1 MRQITTIPGPS
12 PFTRANLRELRR
24 AITEEIYA
32 ALGLT
37 PDTRLRHVL
46 NPLVWA
52 PVRRFVELVDR
63 FDQAAGQLSFPEA
76 ARIVLARFI
85 TRLEVDGG
93 ESVPRKGPL
102 LVAANHP
109 GAADVLAIAASLP
122 RTDLKVVVSSLP
134 FFRGLPNSARHFIYT
149 AHENSHQRMEVVR
162 SSIRHLREGGSL
174 LIFPRGVV
182 EPDPDLLPGADES
195 LAEWSTSLGIIARAV
210 PQAKVVPAIV
220 SGVIARR
227 SLRNPVTRLRSE
239 PRERQKL
246 AEIIQVLQQMVL
258 PLRPSV
264 SARLSFGRPIRA
276 IGKDARAVTHQVVET
291 ARQLLADH
299 MATV

>member
-1 MRQITTIPGPS
+1 MRQVATISGSS

-24 AITEEIYA
+24 AITEEIYT

-46 NPLVWA
+46 RPLVWA
-52 PVRRFVELVDR
+52 PVRRFVEIVDR
-63 FDQAAGQLSFPEA
+63 FDQAAGQGSFPEA
-76 ARIVLARFI
+76 ARVVLSRFI

-93 ESVPRKGPL
+93 ESIPRKGPL

-134 FFRGLPNSARHFIYT
+134 FLRGLPNSARHFIYT

-182 EPDPDLLPGADES
+182 EPDPELLPGADES

-227 SLRNPVTRLRSE
+227 SWRNPVTRLRNE

-246 AEIIQVLQQMVL
+246 AEIIQILQQMVS
-258 PLRPSV
+258 PLAPAV

-276 IGKDARAVTHQVVET
+276 IGEDARAVTHQVVET
-291 ARQLLADH
+291 ARRLLAEH
-299 MATV
+299 MAAA

>member
-1 MRQITTIPGPS
+1 MRPISTYPGSS

-24 AITEEIYA
+24 TITEEIYA
-32 ALGLT
+32 ALGLE
-37 PDTRLRHVL
+37 PDTRLRHLL

-52 PVRRFVELVDR
+52 PVRRFVQIADR

-76 ARIVLARFI
+76 AQIVLSRFI
-85 TRLEVDGG
+85 TRLEVDGR
-93 ESVPRKGPL
+93 ESVPTKGPL

-134 FFRGLPNSARHFIYT
+134 FFRNLPNSARHFIYT
-149 AHENSHQRMEVVR
+149 AHENTHQRMEVVR
-162 SSIRHLREGGSL
+162 SSIRHLREGGSV
-174 LIFPRGVV
+174 LIFPRGLV
-182 EPDPDLLPGADES
+182 EPDPELLPGAEES

-220 SGVIARR
+220 SGVISRR
-227 SLRNPVTRLRSE
+227 SLRNPVTWLRSE

-246 AEIIQVLQQMVL
+246 AEVLQILQQMMS
-258 PLRPSV
+258 PLRPAV
-264 SARLSFGRPIRA
+264 STRLSFGRPIRA
-276 IGKDARAVTHQVVET
+276 IGEDARAVTHQVVET
-291 ARQLLADH
+291 ARRLLSEH
-299 MATV
+299 MAAA

>member
-1 MRQITTIPGPS
+1 MRQISTYPSSS

-24 AITEEIYA
+24 TITEEIYA
-32 ALGLT
+32 ALGLA

-52 PVRRFVELVDR
+52 PVRRFVQIADR
-63 FDQAAGQLSFPEA
+63 FDQAASQLSFPEA
-76 ARIVLARFI
+76 ARIVLSRFI
-85 TRLEVDGG
+85 TRLEVDGR
-93 ESVPRKGPL
+93 ESVPTKGPL

-122 RTDLKVVVSSLP
+122 RTDLKVVVSSVP
-134 FFRGLPNSARHFIYT
+134 FLERLPNSARHFIYT

-162 SSIRHLREGGSL
+162 SSIRHLRQGGSL

-182 EPDPDLLPGADES
+182 EPDPELLPGAEES

-220 SGVIARR
+220 SGVISRR
-227 SLRNPVTRLRSE
+227 SLRNPVTWLRSE

-246 AEIIQVLQQMVL
+246 AEVLQILQQMMS
-258 PLRPSV
+258 PLRPAV
-264 SARLSFGRPIRA
+264 STRLSFGRPIRA
-276 IGKDARAVTHQVVET
+276 IGEDARAVTYQVVET
-291 ARQLLADH
+291 ARRLLSEH
-299 MATV
+299 MAAA

>member
-52 PVRRFVELVDR
+52 PVRRFVEIVDR

-76 ARIVLARFI
+76 ARIVLSRFI

-93 ESVPRKGPL
+93 ESVPLKGPL

-122 RTDLKVVVSSLP
+122 RTDLKIVVSSLP

-182 EPDPDLLPGADES
+182 EPDPELLPGADES

-258 PLRPSV
+258 PLRPAV
-264 SARLSFGRPIRA
+264 SARLSFGRPFRA
-276 IGKDARAVTHQVVET
+276 IGEDARAVTRQVVET

>member
-1 MRQITTIPGPS
+1 MKPISTYPGSS

-32 ALGLT
+32 SLGLD

-52 PVRRFVELVDR
+52 PVRRFVQIADR

-76 ARIVLARFI
+76 ARIVLSRFI
-85 TRLEVDGG
+85 TRLEVDGD

-134 FFRGLPNSARHFIYT
+134 FFRNLPNSARHFIYT

-162 SSIRHLREGGSL
+162 SSIRHLRQGGSV
-174 LIFPRGVV
+174 LIFPRGAV
-182 EPDPDLLPGADES
+182 EPDPELLPGAEES

-220 SGVIARR
+220 SGVVARR
-227 SLRNPVTRLRSE
+227 SLRNPMTHLRSE

-258 PLRPSV
+258 PLRPAV

-276 IGKDARAVTHQVVET
+276 FGQDARAVTRLVVET
-291 ARQLLADH
+291 AQRLLAEH
-299 MATV
+299 MAAA

>member
-1 MRQITTIPGPS
+1 MRQISTSTGS
-12 PFTRANLRELRR
+12 SAFTRANLRDLRR

-32 ALGLT
+32 ALGLE
-37 PDTRLRHVL
+37 PNTRLRHVL

-52 PVRRFVELVDR
+52 PVRRFVQIADR

-76 ARIVLARFI
+76 ARMVLARFI
-85 TRLEVDGG
+85 TRLEVDGS
-93 ESVPRKGPL
+93 ESVPHKGPL

-134 FFRGLPNSARHFIYT
+134 FFRDLPNTARHFIYT

-162 SSIRHLREGGSL
+162 SSIRHLREGGSV
-174 LIFPRGVV
+174 LIFPRGQV
-182 EPDPDLLPGADES
+182 EPDPELVPGAEES
-195 LAEWSTSLGIIARAV
+195 LAEWSSSLGIIARAV
-210 PQAKVVPAIV
+210 PEAKVVPAIV
-220 SGVIARR
+220 SGVVARR
-227 SLRNPVTRLRSE
+227 SLRNPVTWLRSE

-246 AEIIQVLQQMVL
+246 AEFLQIIQQMVS
-258 PLRPSV
+258 PLRPAV

-276 IGKDARAVTHQVVET
+276 IGEDARAVTRQVVET
-291 ARQLLADH
+291 AQRLLTEH
-299 MATV
+299 MAAA